1 MKVTMIP
8 VEEVHQDRDEAR
20 VIVGPPEGHD
30 PTGDI
35 RSLEMRVA
43 RGELDGVPVTVFEA
57 RIVLDPGDLAKL
69 ADGEPIWLS
78 FYSGVMPFDIRV
90 GDD

>member
-1 MKVTMIP
+1 MNVTMIP
-8 VEEVHQDRDEAR
+8 HEEVHAGETLT
-20 VIVGPPEGHD
+20 IVGPPADHD

-35 RSLEMRVA
+35 RSLEMRV
-43 RGELDGVPVTVFEA
+43 RDGHIDGDLVKVYEA
-57 RIVLDPGDLAKL
+57 RIVLDSGDLAKL